1 MVILGVLKSPVYT
14 KQYEEFVNSNL
25 IEENTTIY
33 SSVPIYHTHA
43 VQWEEEDLFSETCK
57 KKFLPEVA
65 AQFRSDE
72 VLLMLEFKGAG
83 MSHDGGGFS
92 TDISDTCHW
101 LTPFVSEPEDPWD
114 LWYNSKAWHFF
125 TI

>member
-1 MVILGVLKSPVYT
+1 MIK
-14 KQYEEFVNSNL
+14 
-25 IEENTTIY
+25 ENTTVY
-33 SSVPIYHTHA
+33 SSVPIYHIHA